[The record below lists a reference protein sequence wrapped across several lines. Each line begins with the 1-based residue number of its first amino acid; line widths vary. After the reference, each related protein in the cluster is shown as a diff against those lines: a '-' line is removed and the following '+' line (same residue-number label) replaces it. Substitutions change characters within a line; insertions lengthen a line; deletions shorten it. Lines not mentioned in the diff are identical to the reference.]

1 VSLCR
6 QRPEILIW
14 RYGNGAL
21 EFANRRIIL
30 WGGGPNN
37 SEALL
42 SGRRGRTDQARV
54 GDRQRSYGGAEPPST
69 RTRRSVEF
77 ATCPLDRL
85 YDGWLIAATMDP
97 EQPVSDWPDP
107 TRTDLPRGLA
117 WTTPLAALARQS
129 EYIMREVLRE
139 RRGKASWQPPAA
151 E

>member
-30 WGGGPNN
+30 WEGVPIIP
-37 SEALL
+37 
-42 SGRRGRTDQARV
+42 RPYFRV
-54 GDRQRSYGGAEPPST
+54 GAGEQIRHASEIVNEATEVPSLHPPELAG
-69 RTRRSVEF
+69 SVEF

-85 YDGWLIAATMDP
+85 YDGWLMAATMDP

-129 EYIMREVLRE
+129 GYIMREVLRE
-139 RRGKASWQPPAA
+139 PSRQS
-151 E
+151 